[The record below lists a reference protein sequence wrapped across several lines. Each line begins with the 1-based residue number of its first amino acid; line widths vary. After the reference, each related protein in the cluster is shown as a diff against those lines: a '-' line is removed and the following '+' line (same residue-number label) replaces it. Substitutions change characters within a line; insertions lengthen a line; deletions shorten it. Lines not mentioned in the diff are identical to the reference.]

1 MLHSKSTKDQKTH
14 DNLNSHRKSICQNPT
29 SNPDLKK
36 KKTSGNKKQKRTSPI
51 WEKPSTHTD
60 THGHTHTPPKTVNII
75 LNGEKLECFPP
86 KIKNK
91 SRISTLITSTEHCT
105 YLNGLVVFPTF
116 LQFKCEFGNKEFMI
130 WATVRMAI
138 FKKSTNNKCWRGCGE
153 RESYTVG

>member
-36 KKTSGNKKQKRTSPI
+36 KKKKKTSGNKKQMRTSPI

-105 YLNGLVVFPTF
+105 RSSGQCNQARKRNKQCPYCKGRRKILFTDNMITYLE
-116 LQFKCEFGNKEFMI
+116 KNKI
-130 WATVRMAI
+130 NQKTTRINRWV
-138 FKKSTNNKCWRGCGE
+138 
-153 RESYTVG
+153 